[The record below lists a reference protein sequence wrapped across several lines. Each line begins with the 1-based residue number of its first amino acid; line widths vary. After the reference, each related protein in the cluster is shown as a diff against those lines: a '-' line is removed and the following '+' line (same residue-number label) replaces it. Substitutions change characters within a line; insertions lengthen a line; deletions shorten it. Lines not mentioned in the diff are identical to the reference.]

1 MAKVI
6 LLPSPA
12 ARAYEAASLESFG
25 TDAII
30 NALLGLIGGNCA
42 GSGTRGTAGNQL
54 IRAG

>member
-6 LLPSPA
+6 LLPLPP
-12 ARAYEAASLESFG
+12 RAYEAASLESFG

-30 NALLGLIGGNCA
+30 NALLGLIGGSCA
-42 GSGTRGTAGNQL
+42 GSGTRATAGNQL